1 MKIKFKTQE
10 NITIEAEVQEIELQI
25 KERDFLINENKEG
38 FIVEGINRPLL
49 FSRKLSNVIRIL

>member
-25 KERDFLINENKEG
+25 KEQNFLIKEKKEG

-49 FSRKLSNVIRIL
+49 SSAQPSNVI